1 MRRCGKRS
9 ARHNQNLRTA
19 PQRSSV
25 FLCRFAFFL
34 YQAPSK
40 SAILHGIKQIRR
52 CNQKVCQSFC
62 GLGYHVAAQF
72 GKKPFLTSGNVLR
85 TEYRESFLNTNCQK
99 AAILPFSAQSV
110 LRTICNARARMKY
123 YNKIFVFF
131 VSSRFKQLTELFQSD
146 IFFA

>member
-9 ARHNQNLRTA
+9 AQHNQNLRTA
-19 PQRSSV
+19 PKGRPY
-25 FLCRFAFFL
+25 FYADLLFL

-52 CNQKVCQSFC
+52 RNQKVCQAFC
-62 GLGYHVAAQF
+62 CGITLRRNLA
-72 GKKPFLTSGNVLR
+72 KKPFLTSGNVLR
-85 TEYRESFLNTNCQK
+85 TEYRDSFLNTNCQK
-99 AAILPFSAQSV
+99 AAFLPFSAQSV